1 MFVPIFDTQID
12 FLVKTRDFSCA
23 LVLFIGLFCF
33 AIGDTK
39 NYDAVYFLVS
49 SPLVVYGWTV
59 IEESRKTLILTK
71 LKMKT
76 LKDEADSKYALILL
90 MQMINSSQRGDL
102 TSQTIFGDLLNL
114 VFSHIE
120 DCQDPHCLCEEID
133 KYYDLVRLMKNNNNQ
148 EVLPLIKSEYE
159 AYKNIIDD
167 QTMAGT
173 VSSITELV
181 FNKVKSG
188 ATI

>member
-1 MFVPIFDTQID
+1 
-12 FLVKTRDFSCA
+12 
-23 LVLFIGLFCF
+23 
-33 AIGDTK
+33 
-39 NYDAVYFLVS
+39 
-49 SPLVVYGWTV
+49 
-59 IEESRKTLILTK
+59 
-71 LKMKT
+71 
-76 LKDEADSKYALILL
+76 
-90 MQMINSSQRGDL
+90 MINSSQRGDL
-102 TSQTIFGDLLNL
+102 ASQTIFGDLLNL
-114 VFSHIE
+114 VISHIE
-120 DCQDPHCLCEEID
+120 DCQDPYCLCEEID

-181 FNKVKSG
+181 FKKVKSG